1 MTSSS
6 SVEPTN
12 ADSNTESFE
21 LPITRLRPPSHA
33 AASVRGFTIVRPICA
48 VKDWMHSP
56 RAPSSR
62 RMSQSLNTP
71 SASPES
77 ARSVSCSTMAMPTRL
92 ARWPT
97 SRICTYSVPT
107 SQPATSKSNAAE
119 KSRSWSREY
128 ASECTP
134 YLWPLRLP
142 QISGSSCTPAVSE
155 QSHSAMVRSML
166 AVASTQC
173 GAGTKSAAL
182 TGARWWC
189 SSHLTLGGPVNPNL
203 SSHTRISN
211 DSGPPLLH
219 EKRQSHSGT
228 YRSPVCG
235 VKLRACTCATSEGL
249 RHAISSA
256 CTSQNEM

>member
-1 MTSSS
+1 
-6 SVEPTN
+6 
-12 ADSNTESFE
+12 
-21 LPITRLRPPSHA
+21 
-33 AASVRGFTIVRPICA
+33 
-48 VKDWMHSP
+48 
-56 RAPSSR
+56 
-62 RMSQSLNTP
+62 
-71 SASPES
+71 
-77 ARSVSCSTMAMPTRL
+77 
-92 ARWPT
+92 
-97 SRICTYSVPT
+97 
-107 SQPATSKSNAAE
+107 
-119 KSRSWSREY
+119 
-128 ASECTP
+128 
-134 YLWPLRLP
+134 
-142 QISGSSCTPAVSE
+142 
-155 QSHSAMVRSML
+155 MVRSML

-203 SSHTRISN
+203 CSHTRISN

-256 CTSQNEM
+256 CTSQNEMYPSWLETASSACGAGTHRCRARAAVVASARAAAAAASPPLASPPPRARPAEALRALGADARTRRRQQLVRELRHAAPAAPRRCR